1 LFKKFNVMT
10 SSSNKSLTKTAS
22 KTPCAIITGAS
33 SGVGQACSALLAS
46 KGFNLVLNY
55 ASNDAGAAETKALC
69 EAYNSKVVLLKGNI
83 ADEKICIAIANKAQE
98 SFGRVDA
105 LVNNA
110 GTTKFCNH
118 HDLQGLDVED
128 FQRIYAVNTIAPFL
142 MVRAVQTLMK
152 EQGSGAIVNVASTAG
167 LNGIGSSIAYC
178 ASKAALLNMTKS
190 LARVLG
196 PEVRINAVCP
206 GFIQGDWLKEGL
218 GEETYEKIKAKT
230 ERQTPLGSTTT
241 AKNIAEAI
249 VMLIE
254 GPRLMTGEYIVVDGG
269 KYLS

>member
-1 LFKKFNVMT
+1 MDSEINQD
-10 SSSNKSLTKTAS
+10 KSKSA
-22 KTPCAIITGAS
+22 KVAIVTGAS
-33 SGVGQACSALLAS
+33 SGVGQATALLLAES
-46 KGFNLVLNY
+46 AYNLVLAY
-55 ASNDAGAAETKALC
+55 GSNDKGAEKSKQLCEKAGAKAVLVKGDIAEQSVCESIVESALK
-69 EAYNSKVVLLKGNI
+69 NFSRLDV
-83 ADEKICIAIANKAQE
+83 
-98 SFGRVDA
+98 

-118 HDLQGLDVED
+118 HNLTGLSGED
-128 FQRIYAVNTIAPFL
+128 FHRIYAVNTIAPFQL
-142 MVRAVQTLMK
+142 VSAAHQHLK
-152 EQGSGAIVNVASTAG
+152 DYQGVVVNVASTAG

-218 GEETYEKIKAKT
+218 GESAYEKIKEKT
-230 ERQTPLGSTTT
+230 EKATPLKATTT
-241 AKNIAEAI
+241 PEEIAEAI
-249 VMLIE
+249 FSLIK

-269 KYLS
+269 KSLS

>member
-1 LFKKFNVMT
+1 MT
-10 SSSNKSLTKTAS
+10 NSIVSDK
-22 KTPCAIITGAS
+22 PCAIITGAS
-33 SGVGQACSALLAS
+33 SGVGQACAVLLAS

-55 ASNDAGAAETKALC
+55 ASNDQGANETKVLC
-69 EAYNSKVVLLKGNI
+69 EAFNDSSASNKSSNAVLVKGNVAEEKTCTEI
-83 ADEKICIAIANKAQE
+83 AKEAKDN
-98 SFGRVDA
+98 FGRIDV

-118 HDLQGLDVED
+118 HDLQGLEVED
-128 FQRIYAVNTIAPFL
+128 FHNIYAVNAIAPFL
-142 MVRAVQTLMK
+142 MVRAVQETMK
-152 EQGSGAIVNVASTAG
+152 EQGGGAIVNVASTAG
-167 LNGIGSSIAYC
+167 LNGVGSSIAYC

-218 GEETYEKIKAKT
+218 GEEAYEKIKAKT

-241 AKNIAEAI
+241 AKDIAEAI

-254 GPRLMTGEYIVVDGG
+254 GPSLMTGEHIVVDGG
-269 KYLS
+269 KLLS

>member
-1 LFKKFNVMT
+1 
-10 SSSNKSLTKTAS
+10 
-22 KTPCAIITGAS
+22 
-33 SGVGQACSALLAS
+33 VGQGCAELLAK
-46 KGFNLVLNY
+46 KGFNLVLNF
-55 ASNDAGAAETKALC
+55 ASNDAGANKTKDLC
-69 EAYNSKVVLLKGNI
+69 EACGSQIVLVKGNI
-83 ADEKICIAIANKAQE
+83 AEEQVCVDIAKQALRT
-98 SFGRVDA
+98 FGRIDV

-128 FQRIYAVNTIAPFL
+128 FQNIYAVNTIAPFL
-142 MVRAVQTLMK
+142 MVRAVQESMK
-152 EQGSGAIVNVASTAG
+152 EKGLGVIVNVASTAG

-196 PEVRINAVCP
+196 PEVRINSVCP

-218 GEETYEKIKAKT
+218 GEEAYEKIKTRT
-230 ERQTPLGSTTT
+230 EKQTPLGSTTQ
-241 AKNIAEAI
+241 ASDIAEAI

-254 GPRLMTGEYIVVDGG
+254 GPSLMTGEHIVVDGG